1 MALIILHGVQKK
13 TTYGVIM
20 RLTGSGNMSVP
31 NVLQAR
37 KILTFMYFKKN
48 QSSMTNACLIHVSN
62 IGLKSC
68 GIH

>member
-20 RLTGSGNMSVP
+20 RSTGSGNMSVP

-37 KILTFMYFKKN
+37 KILTFMYLKKKPV
-48 QSSMTNACLIHVSN
+48 IYD
-62 IGLKSC
+62 
-68 GIH
+68 